1 MDQHPESASEPIRN
15 RVDESG
21 LIALDLDDLMP
32 VAPVLEFDLAD
43 YLEMGWVLKEKA
55 FRAAMRELDAPKW
68 AGSTVALYCS
78 SDAIVPDWAWML
90 ATSRLTTLG
99 AHALVGSPEVVRV
112 QMLMH
117 AIEQL
122 DLAPFQ
128 DGRVVIK
135 GCSSGTTAEA
145 LALIIRRLQPHA
157 QSLFY
162 GEPCST
168 VPVYKRPKNS
178 D

>member
-68 AGSTVALYCS
+68 TGSTVALYCS

-99 AHALVGSPEVVRV
+99 AHALVGSPE
-112 QMLMH
+112 
-117 AIEQL
+117 
-122 DLAPFQ
+122 
-128 DGRVVIK
+128 GRA
-135 GCSSGTTAEA
+135 CADA
-145 LALIIRRLQPHA
+145 YARH
-157 QSLFY
+157 
-162 GEPCST
+162 
-168 VPVYKRPKNS
+168 
-178 D
+178 

>member
-99 AHALVGSPEVVRV
+99 AHALVNGVGPQRKSI
-112 QMLMH
+112 QSSH
-117 AIEQL
+117 AGI
-122 DLAPFQ
+122 
-128 DGRVVIK
+128 
-135 GCSSGTTAEA
+135 GCSEMDWKHGRPVLQLRCHSS
-145 LALIIRRLQPHA
+145 RLGVDVGHVEVDDPGRTRARWFPRGRACADAYARH
-157 QSLFY
+157 
-162 GEPCST
+162 
-168 VPVYKRPKNS
+168 
-178 D
+178 